1 MSGPSQGRLRPPW
14 VLGWFG
20 TLRCPVSLGLLT
32 RLAAALPDRLILY
45 LRGVPVDLGGDRFNA
60 AISGHANIIYDGKYR
75 NPEDLDE
82 IYARVD
88 FNWCVDLVD
97 PDANSKWLLP
107 NRIYEGGYFNCPAIA
122 LRDTATGQKIESLG
136 LGGTLDTPYFEN
148 LVAFFET
155 MTIERHQAM
164 LSRVAALPRTEFCDD
179 AQFLSLL
186 DRLSPL

>member
-1 MSGPSQGRLRPPW
+1 
-14 VLGWFG
+14 
-20 TLRCPVSLGLLT
+20 
-32 RLAAALPDRLILY
+32 
-45 LRGVPVDLGGDRFNA
+45 
-60 AISGHANIIYDGKYR
+60 
-75 NPEDLDE
+75 
-82 IYARVD
+82 VD

-122 LRDTATGQKIESLG
+122 IRDSATGQKIESLG

-148 LVAFFET
+148 LVDFFET

-186 DRLSPL
+186 DRLSPLQTSSQS